1 MSHATSY
8 MERAL
13 SVARQALGTTSPNPA
28 VGALVVKDHTVLG
41 EGFTLPP
48 GQDHAE
54 VVALKQAGEA
64 SRGASLYVTLEP
76 CCNYGRTPPC
86 THAII
91 AAGISEVHVA
101 AKDPNPRVNGRG
113 AAELEAAGIRVY
125 SGEQEEEAGE
135 LYEAFARHINTGM
148 PFVTAKFAMSLDG
161 KIATHTGDSKW
172 ITGAPARSYGQE
184 MRRAC
189 DAIMVGA
196 NTIMRDNPQ
205 LTSRDDGG
213 RPLERQPLRVV
224 LDSKAGTPPD
234 ARLLQEPGHT
244 LIAATEPPE
253 DRVAALLDAGAEVL
267 RLPSTRAGRVD
278 LCALLETLGAR
289 GVVSLL
295 VEGGGTLLGSLFDL
309 GLVDK
314 VAAFIAPAII
324 GGLSA
329 PSPVGGAGSALMS
342 QVVRMELRRVERIG
356 EDILVVAYPPARP
369 GPGEIVHRAEVDVAS
384 GKV

>member
-86 THAII
+86 TQAII

-172 ITGAPARSYGQE
+172 VTGPKARALVQDMRRAADAVMVGSTTVLADDPQLTARDDTGAPL
-184 MRRAC
+184 
-189 DAIMVGA
+189 D
-196 NTIMRDNPQ
+196 
-205 LTSRDDGG
+205 
-213 RPLERQPLRVV
+213 RQPLRVV
-224 LDSKAGTPPD
+224 LDTRCRIPPGSKMFREPGRTLVFVSEEAPISDT
-234 ARLLQEPGHT
+234 ARLT
-244 LIAATEPPE
+244 S
-253 DRVAALLDAGAEVL
+253 AGAEVVPAEL
-267 RLPSTRAGRVD
+267 GNDGRVD
-278 LCALLETLGAR
+278 AARVLAELGRR
-289 GVVSLL
+289 GVVNLL
-295 VEGGGTLLGSLFDL
+295 VEGGGTVLGSLFDA
-309 GLVDK
+309 GLVDQIQAF
-314 VAAFIAPAII
+314 VAPVII
-324 GGLSA
+324 GGA
-329 PSPVGGAGSALMS
+329 GAASPVQGQG
-342 QVVRMELRRVERIG
+342 VESMAQAWRLERASLEAVG
-356 EDILVVAYPPARP
+356 EDWLITGYPVRE
-369 GPGEIVHRAEVDVAS
+369 G
-384 GKV
+384 